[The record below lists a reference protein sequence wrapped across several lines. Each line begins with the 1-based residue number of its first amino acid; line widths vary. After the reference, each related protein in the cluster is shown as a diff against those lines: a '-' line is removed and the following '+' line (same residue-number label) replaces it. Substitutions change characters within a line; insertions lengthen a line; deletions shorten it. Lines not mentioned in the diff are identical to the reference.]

1 MSDSR
6 RWGKNP
12 LPCQSMGIV
21 EAKSKKK
28 QKSPAEIFP
37 DRAFY

>member
-1 MSDSR
+1 
-6 RWGKNP
+6 
-12 LPCQSMGIV
+12 MGIV